1 MEKLL
6 TRLVG
11 VPDSHLIATYM
22 AKGGYQA
29 WPKALKME
37 PAAIIDEVKKA
48 NLRGRG
54 GAGFPCGMKWSFV
67 DQKAQ
72 KPKYLVVNA
81 DEGEPGTFKDRLLME
96 WDPHGMIEGAI
107 IGAFAI
113 RAHVVY
119 IYVRGELAKSYERTV
134 AAVGEAYAKGFL
146 GKNVL
151 GSGWDMDVHVHRGAG
166 AYICGEE
173 TALLNSLEGKRGQ
186 PRFKPPFPAVV
197 GLFGA
202 PTIVNNVETLAC
214 VPWIL
219 ERGATWF
226 ASAEAGGVE
235 GNGGP
240 KVYCISGHVERPGV
254 YELPHS
260 TTGLGL
266 IEAAGGITGGR
277 ALKAFIP
284 GGSSTPPLL
293 PSESNVRMD
302 FDSVKKAGSLL
313 GSAGAMAIRE
323 GTCLVRFLW
332 RLLKFYHHESC
343 GQCTPCR
350 EGTGW
355 IERMMWKLE
364 NGQGSAE
371 ELTLLEKT
379 SQRMIGTTICVL
391 SDAAAMPALDFYK
404 KWKPEFHEHLGKKG
418 PCDFEA

>member
-1 MEKLL
+1 METLL

-11 VPDSHLIATYM
+11 VPDSHRIDTYV
-22 AKGGYQA
+22 ARGGYEGLR
-29 WPKALKME
+29 KALKMT
-37 PAAIIDEVKKA
+37 PDAVIDEVKKA

-54 GAGFPCGMKWSFV
+54 GAGFPCGTKWSFV
-67 DQKAQ
+67 DQKSP
-72 KPKYLVVNA
+72 KPKYMVVNA

-96 WDPHGMIEGAI
+96 WDPHGMLEGTI
-107 IGAFAI
+107 IGSYAI
-113 RAHVVY
+113 RASTAY
-119 IYVRGELAKSYERTV
+119 IYVRGELRKSYDRV
-134 AAVGEAYAKGFL
+134 MAAVAEAYDKGFL

-151 GSGWDMDVHVHRGAG
+151 GSGWSCDVTVHRGAG

-214 VPWIL
+214 VPWIVT
-219 ERGATWF
+219 RGSAWF

-240 KVYCISGHVERPGV
+240 KLYCISGHVNRPGV

-266 IEAAGGITGGR
+266 IDAAGGITGGR

-284 GGSSTPPLL
+284 GGSSTPPLT
-293 PSESNVRMD
+293 PAESDVRMD

-313 GSAGAMAIRE
+313 GSAGAIALRD

-332 RLLKFYHHESC
+332 KLLKFYHHESC

-355 IERMMWKLE
+355 LERIAWKLE
-364 NGQGSAE
+364 HGQGSVAE
-371 ELTLLEKT
+371 LGIMEAASK
-379 SQRMIGTTICVL
+379 RMIGTTICVL

-404 KWKPEFHEHLGKKG
+404 KWKDEFVGHVGKKG
-418 PCDFEA
+418 PCDLEA